1 MRTRGSFISQML
13 VAFCV
18 FAVLIAVACVAG
30 YVAVAGQ
37 NQATKQL
44 TGRYQTLQNAE
55 AQMGKA
61 YGLSHES
68 VLESAITAG
77 GRSDLALQRAAEA
90 QYAAARA
97 TLQRLSPPSLRGQV
111 SAQAHIMDQ
120 WFALAPQIVAARP
133 GTPGARALIARSGQ
147 IAADFNT
154 SIDTLLAQV
163 NGEIQRLRASGKQAL
178 QTGLAWITAA
188 LGVAV
193 LLLLAGSLS
202 TLSTITRPLRKLT
215 VTVRRLTSGDHAA
228 RARLAGSA
236 EVREVAHA
244 VNSQAD
250 ESDRLRT
257 QEKESN
263 RLRAMARA
271 AGIRIREPLTADAV
285 IAETR
290 AALEQNMAADRVYL
304 HLIKDHRIAPPVGH
318 EDDWA
323 LAGMFDP
330 ELPEEFA
337 AKLQTLCRGQ
347 TSEVV
352 QDTQGAD
359 GEHLPARLRAAL
371 HTTGVVSQIVT
382 PFGIGDELLG
392 FIVAQRCQPGH
403 HWTAAE
409 IDAVE
414 SIAADLGRGLNHA
427 RLYEAENRLVEHL
440 RSLDQAKSDFFATV
454 SHELRTPLTSI
465 EGYTEMLA
473 DENDGPL
480 TSRQQQMLAT
490 IDRNTTRLR
499 NLVDDVFTLAKL
511 ESGAFTT
518 VTHSIN
524 IAEIVAGAIQAI
536 RPQAAAA
543 KVTLTSRGPDDHLNV
558 DGNADQLDRV
568 MINLLSNS
576 VKYTPAN
583 GRIDVSVAAQNGSV
597 AVQVADTGIG
607 IPEADQKNLF
617 TRFFRASN
625 AKAQAIPGTGLG
637 LAIVRT
643 IVASHGG
650 DISVTS
656 AETEGTTI
664 TVLLPLRT
672 S

>member
-1 MRTRGSFISQML
+1 
-13 VAFCV
+13 
-18 FAVLIAVACVAG
+18 
-30 YVAVAGQ
+30 
-37 NQATKQL
+37 
-44 TGRYQTLQNAE
+44 
-55 AQMGKA
+55 
-61 YGLSHES
+61 
-68 VLESAITAG
+68 
-77 GRSDLALQRAAEA
+77 
-90 QYAAARA
+90 
-97 TLQRLSPPSLRGQV
+97 
-111 SAQAHIMDQ
+111 
-120 WFALAPQIVAARP
+120 
-133 GTPGARALIARSGQ
+133 
-147 IAADFNT
+147 
-154 SIDTLLAQV
+154 
-163 NGEIQRLRASGKQAL
+163 
-178 QTGLAWITAA
+178 
-188 LGVAV
+188 
-193 LLLLAGSLS
+193 
-202 TLSTITRPLRKLT
+202 
-215 VTVRRLTSGDHAA
+215 
-228 RARLAGSA
+228 
-236 EVREVAHA
+236 
-244 VNSQAD
+244 
-250 ESDRLRT
+250 
-257 QEKESN
+257 
-263 RLRAMARA
+263 
-271 AGIRIREPLTADAV
+271 
-285 IAETR
+285 
-290 AALEQNMAADRVYL
+290 
-304 HLIKDHRIAPPVGH
+304 
-318 EDDWA
+318 
-323 LAGMFDP
+323 
-330 ELPEEFA
+330 
-337 AKLQTLCRGQ
+337 
-347 TSEVV
+347 
-352 QDTQGAD
+352 
-359 GEHLPARLRAAL
+359 
-371 HTTGVVSQIVT
+371 VVSQIVT

-473 DENDGPL
+473 DEDDGPL

-558 DGNADQLDRV
+558 EGNADQLDRV

-583 GRIDVSVAAQNGSV
+583 GRVDVSVAAQNGSV

>member
-18 FAVLIAVACVAG
+18 FAVLIAAACVAG
-30 YVAVAGQ
+30 YVAVARQ

-77 GRSDLALQRAAEA
+77 GRSDLALQRAARA

-120 WFALAPQIVAARP
+120 WFVLAPQIVAARP
-133 GTPGARALIARSGQ
+133 STPRARALMARSGQ

-154 SIDTLLAQV
+154 SIGTMLARV
-163 NGEIQRLRASGKQAL
+163 NGEIQLLRASGKQAL

-202 TLSTITRPLRKLT
+202 TLRTITRPLRKLT
-215 VTVRRLTSGDHAA
+215 ATVRRLTSGDHAA

-257 QEKESN
+257 QEEESN

-304 HLIKDHRIAPPVGH
+304 HLIKDRRIAPPVGH

-330 ELPEEFA
+330 ELPEESA
-337 AKLQTLCRGQ
+337 AKLQTLFRGQ

-352 QDTQGAD
+352 QDMQGPG
-359 GEHLPARLRAAL
+359 GEHLPARLLAAPR
-371 HTTGVVSQIVT
+371 TTGVVSQIVT

-473 DENDGPL
+473 DEDDGPL

-576 VKYTPAN
+576 VKFTPAN

-643 IVASHGG
+643 IVAGHGG

>member
-18 FAVLIAVACVAG
+18 FAVLIAVACVTG
-30 YVAVAGQ
+30 YVAVARQ
-37 NQATKQL
+37 DQATKQL
-44 TGRYQTLQNAE
+44 TGRYQTLQDAE

-68 VLESAITAG
+68 VLESAVTAG
-77 GRSDLALQRAAEA
+77 GRSDLAAQRAAKA

-133 GTPGARALIARSGQ
+133 GTPRARALMARSGQ

-154 SIDTLLAQV
+154 SIDTTLARV

-193 LLLLAGSLS
+193 LLLLASSLS
-202 TLSTITRPLRKLT
+202 TLRTITRPLRKLT
-215 VTVRRLTSGDHAA
+215 ATVRRLTSGDHKA

-244 VNSQAD
+244 VNAQAD
-250 ESDRLRT
+250 ESDRLRA
-257 QEKESN
+257 QEEESN

-304 HLIKDHRIAPPVGH
+304 HLIEDHRVAPPVGH

-330 ELPEEFA
+330 ELPEESA
-337 AKLQTLCRGQ
+337 AKLQTLFRGQ
-347 TSEVV
+347 ISEVV
-352 QDTQGAD
+352 QDMQGPGA
-359 GEHLPARLRAAL
+359 GHLPARLRAAL
-371 HTTGVVSQIVT
+371 RTTGVVSQIVT

-414 SIAADLGRGLNHA
+414 SIAADLGRGLSHA
-427 RLYEAENRLVEHL
+427 HLYEAENRLVEHL
-440 RSLDQAKSDFFATV
+440 RSLDQAKTDFFATV

-473 DENDGPL
+473 DENAGPL
-480 TSRQQQMLAT
+480 STRQRQMLAT
-490 IDRNTTRLR
+490 IDRNTARLR

-518 VTHSIN
+518 ATRPVN
-524 IAEIVAGAIQAI
+524 ITEIVAGAVQAI

-543 KVTLTSRGPDDHLNV
+543 KLTLTSRGTDDHLNV

-576 VKYTPAN
+576 VKFTPAN
-583 GRIDVSVAAQNGSV
+583 GRIDVSVAAQSGSV
-597 AVQVADTGIG
+597 ALQVADTGIG
-607 IPEADQKNLF
+607 IPDADQQNLF

-656 AETEGTTI
+656 AETQGTTI
-664 TVLLPLRT
+664 TVRLPLRT